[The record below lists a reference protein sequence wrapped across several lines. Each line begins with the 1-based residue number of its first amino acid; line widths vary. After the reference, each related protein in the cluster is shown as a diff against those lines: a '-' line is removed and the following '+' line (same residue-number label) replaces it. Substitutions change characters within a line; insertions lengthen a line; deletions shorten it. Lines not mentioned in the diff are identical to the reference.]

1 MFQQQLEKYGYL
13 HCQIRERHKRSLFSE
28 GGANTRHITYSPE
41 GENLPPCT
49 SRKIRN
55 AIRLYQ
61 KKYDLP
67 ATGVLDRRTKQ
78 LMSTSRCGNSDE
90 DEPIPGVASE
100 GTDRISTTEKLSQ
113 FIRQNSDTSS
123 VLGDNFKS
131 RPWKRSASNTKLLNI
146 ISGTSRTSSSL
157 ERRKRYLHDYINRLK
172 NQDPMMFKSP
182 NEHQLVNIKKRSV
195 NIRENIVNNTFNNK
209 ASPLEGQK
217 FEKQVIK
224 WRLLESGYSTRIPV
238 EDQRA
243 TIDLAFRM
251 WSEVIPLEFVE
262 ETSGDIASVDIEVA
276 FGTGKYVRT
285 VVFSVSFA

>member
-1 MFQQQLEKYGYL
+1 MEKYGYL
-13 HCQIRERHKRSLFSE
+13 HCQIRERQRRSLFPDFFSE
-28 GGANTRHITYSPE
+28 GGASTRHGGNPSE
-41 GENLPPCT
+41 GGRSLPPCT
-49 SRKIRN
+49 SRKIRK

-67 ATGVLDRRTKQ
+67 ETGVLDRRTKK

-90 DEPIPGVASE
+90 DEPVVSVVKDNVERTNNG
-100 GTDRISTTEKLSQ
+100 EKLGQ
-113 FIRQNSDTSS
+113 FLRQSSESNSLKNA
-123 VLGDNFKS
+123 LGDSFKS
-131 RPWKRSASNTKLLNI
+131 RPWKRSTSNTKLLNV
-146 ISGTSRTSSSL
+146 ISGNSRSSSSSL

-172 NQDPMMFKSP
+172 NENSLVENQ
-182 NEHQLVNIKKRSV
+182 NENNKLVNIKKRSV
-195 NIRENIVNNTFNNK
+195 KVMENIVNNTMVNK
-209 ASPLEGQK
+209 SSPLDGQK

-224 WRLLESGYSTRIPV
+224 WRLLQSGYSTRIPV

-276 FGTGKYVRT
+276 FGTGELDLL
-285 VVFSVSFA
+285 FF